1 MSEKIVTAAFV
12 VIGDEIL
19 SGRTRDENINFLAVG
34 LGELGIR
41 LSEVRVIPDDEAAII
56 EAVNFLRQKY
66 NYVFTSGG
74 IGPTHDDITA
84 LSIAKAFGDQLIKN
98 PEAVDA
104 LMQHHSDIDVNE
116 AYLKMALIP
125 SRAQLLDNSISS
137 APGFYLENVFVMA
150 GVPKIFQVMF
160 EAAKKEMIGGKKVK
174 SYEIKIDLV
183 ESVIAKDLSK
193 LQNDYPEISMGSYPF
208 SNDSKKAKSDF
219 KRGTSLVFR
228 GTDEKL
234 IEQSVNEM
242 VALLREIKDG
252 LEIIITSD

>member
-1 MSEKIVTAAFV
+1 MIEKIVTAAFV

-19 SGRTRDENINFLAVG
+19 SGRTRDENVNFLATG
-34 LGELGIR
+34 LGEVGIR
-41 LSEVRVIPDDEAAII
+41 LSEVRVVPDDESEII
-56 EAVNFLRQKY
+56 EAVNFLRQKF

-84 LSIAKAFGDQLIKN
+84 QSIAKAFGDQLVKN

-104 LMQHHSDIDVNE
+104 LMQHHASINVNE

-125 SRAQLLDNSISS
+125 SKGRLLDNSISS
-137 APGFYLENVFVMA
+137 APGFFVENVFVMA

-160 EAAKKEMIGGKKVK
+160 EASKKEIIGGKKIK
-174 SYEIKIDLV
+174 SQEIKVDLV
-183 ESVIAKDLSK
+183 ESVIAKDLTK
-193 LQNDYPEISMGSYPF
+193 LQNDYPEVSMGSYPF
-208 SNDSKKAKSDF
+208 SNEI

-228 GTDEKL
+228 STDEKL

-242 VALLREIKDG
+242 VALLRDIKDG
-252 LEIIITSD
+252 LEIIITRD

>member
-1 MSEKIVTAAFV
+1 MVTAAFI

-19 SGRTRDENINFLAVG
+19 SGRTKDENINFLALGLAEVG
-34 LGELGIR
+34 VV
-41 LSEVRVIPDDEAAII
+41 LSEVRVVPDDESEIV
-56 EAVNFLRQKY
+56 ETVNFLRQKF

-84 LSIAKAFGDQLIKN
+84 VSIAKAFGDELVEN

-104 LMQHHSDIDVNE
+104 LMQHHSNIDVNE

-125 SRAQLLDNSISS
+125 SQGKLLDNAISS

-160 EAAKKEMIGGKKVK
+160 EAAKKEIIGGQKVK
-174 SYEIKIDLV
+174 SQEIKINLI
-183 ESVIAKDLSK
+183 ESVIAKDLSQ
-193 LQNDYPEISMGSYPF
+193 LQNAYPEVSMGSYPF
-208 SNDSKKAKSDF
+208 KG
-219 KRGTSLVFR
+219 GTSLVFR

-242 VALLREIKDG
+242 VALLRDIKDG
-252 LEIIITSD
+252 LEITITRD